1 MAVENGAI
9 LSTLFPFVMQ
19 RGQDKWSIVWERKMQ
34 YREIRENMLI
44 IGWSAIMTR
53 LIVIMWSTASLSAN
67 NDMNVIN

>member
-1 MAVENGAI
+1 
-9 LSTLFPFVMQ
+9 
-19 RGQDKWSIVWERKMQ
+19 MQ

>member
-19 RGQDKWSIVWERKMQ
+19 RGQEKWSIVWERKMQ
-34 YREIRENMLI
+34 YRKIREYMLI
-44 IGWSAIMTR
+44 IGWSAIITR

-67 NDMNVIN
+67 NDMNVRN